1 MGHERV
7 ADHMLGHIS
16 HLMWSFDQMNPAFVS
31 IRKVPLSPASCV
43 DLSLYHKAVA
53 RERSCDG
60 FRLLRCFRYSPPRDR
75 YPRGGK
81 KISGLVLVNV
91 HKEEKL
97 IEGRVVE
104 SAV

>member
-1 MGHERV
+1 
-7 ADHMLGHIS
+7 MLGHIS
-16 HLMWSFDQMNPAFVS
+16 HLMWSFDQMNPTFIS

-53 RERSCDG
+53 RKRSRDRL
-60 FRLLRCFRYSPPRDR
+60 RLLWSPSHCSTRYR
-75 YPRGGK
+75 YPGGGK
-81 KISGLVLVNV
+81 KISGLVFVNI

-104 SAV
+104 RAV